1 MLHLLRRLFFG
12 YRHDNAPLKPA
23 YRMQWIVVLRVWRNR
38 TSDDYGIE
46 RLVRL
51 ALALFPFVTLGLFVR
66 HVFARYGIQTR
77 NIAIDTYVVLKV
89 AFSLYVLTH
98 IENPWWLVVPALL
111 AVETIMH
118 VFSLIFLSDQQ
129 THPVLIRRT
138 ILLVLLNFLEV
149 NVTFASIYKVLERM
163 QPGSIGTGPD
173 TSVAEPLS
181 ALYFSFITAG
191 TIGYGDIY
199 PVSHTARLLVLGQ
212 ITLSFIFVVLFIS
225 FFTGRF
231 SNLIHQQSS
240 RRRKPNTKETQKG
253 A

>member
-1 MLHLLRRLFFG
+1 MHLLQRLLFG
-12 YRHDNAPLKPA
+12 YRHDDLPLKPA
-23 YRMQWIVVLRVWRNR
+23 YRMQWIVVLKVWRNR

-46 RLVRL
+46 RIVRL
-51 ALALFPFVTLGLFVR
+51 VLAVFPFLTLGLFVR
-66 HVFARYGIQTR
+66 HLFGRYGIQTR

-89 AFSLYVLTH
+89 AFSLFVLTH
-98 IENPWWLVVPALL
+98 IENPGWLIVPVLL

-149 NVTFASIYKVLERM
+149 NITFASIYEMLERTR
-163 QPGSIGTGPD
+163 PGSIGTGPT
-173 TSVAEPLS
+173 TSVAEPLT

-199 PVSHTARLLVLGQ
+199 PISPLARLLVLGQ

-231 SNLIHQQSS
+231 SNLIHQQSNRK
-240 RRRKPNTKETQKG
+240 RRPNTTKDMQKG